1 MDSHVTIL
9 LFSIIFI
16 LFVYIG
22 APVGNQELDD
32 FLLPRIIG
40 NVDGHV
46 ITAPPLAFGP
56 PVAATRIQK
65 GETKYSRSGFIS
77 QETKNLIPV
86 SIDTKSNGYHLYE
99 GSPVSGIIKY
109 APLDYPIPLGT
120 SRYTEKELDDL
131 LPSHVHET
139 NGYKI
144 YEGTPEPAVPNQKYF
159 P

>member
-1 MDSHVTIL
+1 MDGHVTIL

-46 ITAPPLAFGP
+46 ITAPPLTIGP
-56 PVAATRIQK
+56 PV
-65 GETKYSRSGFIS
+65 
-77 QETKNLIPV
+77 
-86 SIDTKSNGYHLYE
+86 
-99 GSPVSGIIKY
+99 
-109 APLDYPIPLGT
+109 PLGT
-120 SRYTEKELDDL
+120 SRYTEKELHDL

-144 YEGTPEPAVPNQKYF
+144 YEGTPQISVPMRNVSGYVDPGDPPPLPGIKIRDANGIAIIEGTPQVALPPGIPPVVYGFSLK
-159 P
+159 

>member
-1 MDSHVTIL
+1 MDGHVTIL
-9 LFSIIFI
+9 LVSIVVI

-22 APVGNQELDD
+22 IPVGNQELDE

-40 NVDGHV
+40 KVDGHV
-46 ITAPPLAFGP
+46 ITAPPLTIGP
-56 PVAATRIQK
+56 PVAATLVQK
-65 GETKYSRSGFIS
+65 GETQYSRSGFIS
-77 QETKNLIPV
+77 QETKNIIPV

-99 GSPVSGIIKY
+99 GSPISGIIKY
-109 APLDYPIPLGT
+109 VPLDYPIPLGT

-131 LPSHVHET
+131 LPSRVHET

-144 YEGTPEPAVPNQKYF
+144 YQGTPIPAVTNQKYF